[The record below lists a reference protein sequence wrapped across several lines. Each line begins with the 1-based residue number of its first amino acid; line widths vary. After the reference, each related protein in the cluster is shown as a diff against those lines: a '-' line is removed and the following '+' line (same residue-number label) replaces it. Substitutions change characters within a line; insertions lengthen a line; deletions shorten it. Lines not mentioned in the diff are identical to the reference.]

1 MQVGRKRY
9 REIDGEDKTVHS
21 IVQSIRLH
29 LHALDWFGLY
39 PSLAGKLYMVTH
51 TPLPLLFAWQLL
63 SLSLSHS
70 KSLSLSLWLEYK

>member
-39 PSLAGKLYMVTH
+39 PSLAGKLYMVIGEWRQTAHTH
-51 TPLPLLFAWQLL
+51 TPPSSVVCLAIAVSL
-63 SLSLSHS
+63 SLSLS
-70 KSLSLSLWLEYK
+70 L